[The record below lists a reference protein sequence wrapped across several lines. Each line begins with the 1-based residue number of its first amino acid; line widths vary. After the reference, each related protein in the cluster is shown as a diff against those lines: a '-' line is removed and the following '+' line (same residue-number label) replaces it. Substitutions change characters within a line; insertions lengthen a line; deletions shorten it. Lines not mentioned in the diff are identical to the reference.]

1 MPCKSR
7 VSVSYSPL
15 ALLHTSPLKDDL
27 QSQIFGGHIFPV
39 QDTPDGE
46 PNTGFDASLLGENSA
61 NVIILLFV
69 GCLSREVGLDY
80 IMSLPLLPISL
91 RLWPFY
97 PLCGRRF
104 SATFQVFFR
113 GNCFIYSCIFGVSMG
128 EGELRNS
135 LHCRLELFLLNFLSE
150 SVSRSVMSD
159 SSQRH
164 GL

>member
-7 VSVSYSPL
+7 VSVPYSPL

-39 QDTPDGE
+39 QDTLDGE

-91 RLWPFY
+91 YFVFHI
-97 PLCGRRF
+97 F
-104 SATFQVFFR
+104 SCRKSFMLVF
-113 GNCFIYSCIFGVSMG
+113 
-128 EGELRNS
+128 
-135 LHCRLELFLLNFLSE
+135 
-150 SVSRSVMSD
+150 RSFA
-159 SSQRH
+159 
-164 GL
+164 